1 MDQHCSARPT
11 CSTWPDTA
19 SGLELFTQ
27 STCSFLVDWWAAI
40 AHNRHTTLT
49 IWWHLPKEYT
59 CFPNV
64 LSVYFQPLKSA
75 TGHFKYMYSIMGPL
89 GIFWWSNENNLRIHS
104 CVYVH
109 MIQAINKYLL
119 CVYSYR
125 DASLYH
131 FYTYPPPSDFYF
143 RGTKT
148 HTYINYCPSCDIN
161 SSLSMFVVLLHVCL
175 VVFALSFL
183 SHLLC
188 HFCTPYSYLFL
199 YRFIWSNLH
208 HCINSTIMHKVY
220 IISAP
225 L

>member
-1 MDQHCSARPT
+1 MDRHCSARPT

-49 IWWHLPKEYT
+49 IWWHLPKQYV

-64 LSVYFQPLKSA
+64 LFVYFEIGNSHWSE
-75 TGHFKYMYSIMGPL
+75 HFKYMYSIMGPL
-89 GIFWWSNENNLRIHS
+89 GWSNENNLHIHS

-125 DASLYH
+125 DTSLRH
-131 FYTYPPPSDFYF
+131 FYTYPLPSDFYYF

-148 HTYINYCPSCDIN
+148 HPYINYCPSCDIN
-161 SSLSMFVVLLHVCL
+161 SSLSMFVAFLHVL
-175 VVFALSFL
+175 SDALALSFL

-188 HFCTPYSYLFL
+188 HFCTP
-199 YRFIWSNLH
+199 
-208 HCINSTIMHKVY
+208 
-220 IISAP
+220 
-225 L
+225 